1 MSRANRKNLHLVFEA
16 ARIFLYGFVLV
27 SCLLIIL

>member
-1 MSRANRKNLHLVFEA
+1 MSRAKRKKHWLLFEA

-27 SCLLIIL
+27 VCLLTIF